1 MSEYN
6 PDSWVIIKITVPDQK
21 TIYKVLGGWS
31 GGYLDGDSWQLNS
44 GIAKV
49 EKNGDYFDFHGYSGS
64 VYKCHKD
71 SNQMRMSMAGTWN
84 QLKEKFP
91 DNVELVTV
99 DEIKL
104 D

>member
-49 EKNGDYFDFHGYSGS
+49 KRTEITLISMVTAA
-64 VYKCHKD
+64 VYTNVTKTVIKCVCQWLALGI
-71 SNQMRMSMAGTWN
+71 S
-84 QLKEKFP
+84 LKKSSLTML
-91 DNVELVTV
+91 NL
-99 DEIKL
+99 L
-104 D
+104 Q